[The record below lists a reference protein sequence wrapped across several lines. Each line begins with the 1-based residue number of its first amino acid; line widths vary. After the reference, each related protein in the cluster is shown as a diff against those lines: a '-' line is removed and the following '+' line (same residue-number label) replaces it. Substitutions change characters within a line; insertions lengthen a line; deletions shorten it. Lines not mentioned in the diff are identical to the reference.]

1 MHSVKKLLHKVP
13 CIICNLNKKM
23 RHNTNFGEKIL
34 DRFLWALPII
44 LIFAAW
50 EVFLQVGILS
60 ANTIPPP
67 SRIIVTLW
75 NCSGHPVF
83 IMWVLQSLANII
95 IGVLLALPLA
105 LVLAVTTGLRSE
117 IDHTLT
123 PTIMIF
129 GALPDLALLPI
140 FVFWFG
146 PGAFAAILMAMICS
160 FFPIFF
166 SVREGVKEIPE
177 DFFHVTKIFKAGKV
191 DKFTK
196 VVLPAILPSTIAGV
210 RIAFDFV
217 WEIVLAIEIIARVSG
232 IGSFIETSMQSGS
245 MELAFAGIFAIGVLV
260 LTIDRLVFTRA
271 EGKIARWL

>member
-1 MHSVKKLLHKVP
+1 VHTVKKLLHKVP
-13 CIICNLNKKM
+13 CIICDLNKKM
-23 RHNTNFGEKIL
+23 HHRNNFGEKIL
-34 DRFLWALPII
+34 DKFLWALPII
-44 LIFAAW
+44 LIFTAW
-50 EVFLQVGILS
+50 EVLVQVGLLS
-60 ANTIPPP
+60 SNTIPPP
-67 SRIIVTLW
+67 SKIIVTLW
-75 NCSGHPVF
+75 GCADNPFF
-83 IMWVLQSLANII
+83 IMWVLQSLANIT

-105 LVLAVTTGLRSE
+105 LVLAISTGLRSR

-146 PGAFAAILMAMICS
+146 PGAFAAILMAMVCS

-166 SVREGVKEIPE
+166 SVREGVREIPE

-191 DKFTK
+191 DKFNK
-196 VVLPAILPSTIAGV
+196 VVIPAIFPGIIAGV

-232 IGSFIETSMQSGS
+232 IGSFIEESMQSGS

-260 LTIDRLVFTRA
+260 LTIDRLVFARA
-271 EGKIARWL
+271 EGKMARWL